1 MKFMPHEYQT
11 YAVEYIKSHPV
22 TALFLDMGLGKT
34 VTTLTAIRDLMYDTF
49 EVQRVLVV
57 APLRVARDTW
67 PDEIKKWD
75 HLKCLTCSVVVGSVP
90 ERRRALQQDAD
101 IYIVNRE
108 NLAWLYENS
117 RLDFDMVVLD
127 ELSSFKNH
135 QSKRFRA
142 MKALRPRVKRIVGL
156 TGTPSG
162 NGLMDLWA
170 EFRILDMG
178 KRLGRYIS
186 QYRNLYFQPDKRN
199 GMVVYSYK
207 PMPGAEEAIYHQIA
221 DITVSMKATDYLKMP
236 KLVSV
241 AKEVSLSKKEKE
253 RYDELKKSLVLELP
267 GCEITA
273 ANAASLTLKLS
284 QMANGAIYTDD
295 KDVVTIHDRK
305 LDALEDLVESANGKP
320 VLVAYWFKHDK
331 DRIQQRMEARELK
344 EPQDFADWNAGKIP
358 VALIHPASA
367 GHGLNLQQGGSILV
381 WFGLTWS
388 LELYQQTNARLWRQG
403 QADKTVIIQHIVA
416 KDTIDERILKVLE
429 HKDGTQAALIEAV
442 KADLGMTET
451 ENGGYTMKQ
460 DLEGEEKRM
469 KAKAYLEQA
478 RNINIQIDSKLEQVS
493 ALRQLAIKASSTL
506 SPVPPSGTPNPHR
519 LEETIARMM
528 DMEQEVDEAID
539 GLVELKADI
548 TKAISRVPDARE
560 RVVLELRYLAFKD
573 WASIADALGLHIRQ
587 VYRLH
592 DEALKHIEIP
602 GECH

>member
-1 MKFMPHEYQT
+1 MPHDYQK
-11 YAVEYIKSHPV
+11 YAIEYIKSHPI

-34 VTTLTAIRDLMYDTF
+34 VTTLTAIRDLMYDAF
-49 EVQRVLVV
+49 EVKRVLVV

-67 PDEIKKWD
+67 PDELRKWN
-75 HLKCLTCSVVVGSVP
+75 HLKELTCSVVVGTVA

-142 MKALRPRVKRIVGL
+142 MKAMRPKVKRIVGL
-156 TGTPSG
+156 TGTPTG

-178 KRLGRYIS
+178 GRLGRYIS
-186 QYRNLYFQPDKRN
+186 QYRNLYFKPDKRN

-207 PMPGAEEAIYHQIA
+207 PLPGAEEAIYHQIS
-221 DITVSMKATDYLKMP
+221 DITVSMKATDYLEMP
-236 KLVSV
+236 ELVSV
-241 AKEVSLSKKEKE
+241 AKEVRLSETEKK
-253 RYDELKKSLVLELP
+253 RYDELKKSLVLKLP
-267 GCEITA
+267 DGEVTS

-295 KDVVTIHDRK
+295 KNVVNIHDRK
-305 LDALEDLVESANGKP
+305 LEALEDLVESANGKS

-331 DRIQQRMEARELK
+331 DRIRERMEARELRG
-344 EPQDFADWNAGKIP
+344 PQDFADWNAGKIP

-367 GHGLNLQQGGSILV
+367 GHGLNLQQGGSILI

-416 KDTIDERILKVLE
+416 KDTIDERILNVLK

-451 ENGGYTMKQ
+451 ENGGI
-460 DLEGEEKRM
+460 L
-469 KAKAYLEQA
+469 
-478 RNINIQIDSKLEQVS
+478 
-493 ALRQLAIKASSTL
+493 
-506 SPVPPSGTPNPHR
+506 
-519 LEETIARMM
+519 
-528 DMEQEVDEAID
+528 
-539 GLVELKADI
+539 
-548 TKAISRVPDARE
+548 
-560 RVVLELRYLAFKD
+560 
-573 WASIADALGLHIRQ
+573 
-587 VYRLH
+587 
-592 DEALKHIEIP
+592 
-602 GECH
+602 

>member
-1 MKFMPHEYQT
+1 M
-11 YAVEYIKSHPV
+11 
-22 TALFLDMGLGKT
+22 
-34 VTTLTAIRDLMYDTF
+34 
-49 EVQRVLVV
+49 
-57 APLRVARDTW
+57 
-67 PDEIKKWD
+67 
-75 HLKCLTCSVVVGSVP
+75 
-90 ERRRALQQDAD
+90 
-101 IYIVNRE
+101 NRE
-108 NLAWLYENS
+108 NLVWLYENS

-142 MKALRPRVKRIVGL
+142 MKALRPNVKRIVGL

-178 KRLGRYIS
+178 ERLGRYIS
-186 QYRNLYFQPDKRN
+186 QYRNLYFQPDKCN

-207 PMPGAEEAIYHQIA
+207 PLPGAEEAIYHQIA
-221 DITVSMKATDYLKMP
+221 DITVSMKATDYLEMP
-236 KLVSV
+236 ELVSV
-241 AKEVSLSKKEKE
+241 AKEVSLSEKEKE
-253 RYDELKKSLVLELP
+253 RYDELKKYLVLELP
-267 GCEITA
+267 GGEVTA

-331 DRIQQRMEARELK
+331 DRIRKRMEARELK

-367 GHGLNLQQGGSILV
+367 GHGLNLQQGGSILI

-416 KDTIDERILKVLE
+416 KDTIDERILNVLK
-429 HKDGTQAALIEAV
+429 HKNGTQAALIEAV

-451 ENGGYTMKQ
+451 GNGGI
-460 DLEGEEKRM
+460 L
-469 KAKAYLEQA
+469 
-478 RNINIQIDSKLEQVS
+478 
-493 ALRQLAIKASSTL
+493 
-506 SPVPPSGTPNPHR
+506 
-519 LEETIARMM
+519 
-528 DMEQEVDEAID
+528 
-539 GLVELKADI
+539 
-548 TKAISRVPDARE
+548 
-560 RVVLELRYLAFKD
+560 
-573 WASIADALGLHIRQ
+573 
-587 VYRLH
+587 
-592 DEALKHIEIP
+592 
-602 GECH
+602 

>member
-1 MKFMPHEYQT
+1 MKFMPHDYQK
-11 YAVEYIKSHPV
+11 YAIEYIKSHPI

-34 VTTLTAIRDLMYDTF
+34 VTTLTAIRDLMYDAF
-49 EVQRVLVV
+49 EVKRVLVI

-67 PDEIKKWD
+67 PDELRKWD
-75 HLKCLTCSVVVGSVP
+75 HLKELTCSVVVGTVA

-142 MKALRPRVKRIVGL
+142 MKAMRPKVKRIVGL
-156 TGTPSG
+156 TGTPTG

-178 KRLGRYIS
+178 ERLGRYIS
-186 QYRNLYFQPDKRN
+186 QYRNLYFKPDKRN

-207 PMPGAEEAIYHQIA
+207 PLPGAEEAIYHQIS
-221 DITVSMKATDYLKMP
+221 DITVSMKATDYLEMP
-236 KLVSV
+236 ELVSV
-241 AKEVSLSKKEKE
+241 AKEVRLSETEKK

-267 GCEITA
+267 GGEVTS
-273 ANAASLTLKLS
+273 ANAASLTMKLS
-284 QMANGAIYTDD
+284 QMANGAIYTDG
-295 KDVVTIHDRK
+295 KDVAAIHDRK
-305 LDALEDLVESANGKP
+305 LDALDDLVESANGKP

-331 DRIQQRMEARELK
+331 DRIRERMKARELRG
-344 EPQDFADWNAGKIP
+344 PQDFADWNAGKIP

-367 GHGLNLQQGGSILV
+367 GHGLNLQQGGSILI

-403 QADKTVIIQHIVA
+403 QADETVIIQHIVA
-416 KDTIDERILKVLE
+416 KNTIDERILNVLK

-451 ENGGYTMKQ
+451 ENGGI
-460 DLEGEEKRM
+460 L
-469 KAKAYLEQA
+469 
-478 RNINIQIDSKLEQVS
+478 
-493 ALRQLAIKASSTL
+493 
-506 SPVPPSGTPNPHR
+506 
-519 LEETIARMM
+519 
-528 DMEQEVDEAID
+528 
-539 GLVELKADI
+539 
-548 TKAISRVPDARE
+548 
-560 RVVLELRYLAFKD
+560 
-573 WASIADALGLHIRQ
+573 
-587 VYRLH
+587 
-592 DEALKHIEIP
+592 
-602 GECH
+602 